1 MLFDATTF
9 NVWAERWSALM
20 TAALGQSLLWTA
32 LVGAAAALLWRA
44 SPAVR
49 CWLWRIVA
57 VKLLLVPFWPLALPL
72 AWLPSGSAATPAAVD
87 MASAEPM
94 AIDRQIPSIAQPPI
108 AALADEQ
115 PEPLPAELSAP
126 PIEPLSWRAWL
137 MIAWAAVV
145 AAQIAAVAWQWARLR
160 RLLGGARPASEPI
173 QALVAQAA
181 ARLKLG
187 RVPRVLVVEAECSP
201 LATGIWRPVIVLPQ
215 VIAVLPR
222 AVADAADGSLAP
234 VLAHELA
241 HVKRWDLA
249 WVWVAQSART
259 LYCFNPLVYWIAFRM
274 RLESELACDA
284 WAMAASGQAA
294 DEYADLLVALVG
306 RLSQPAA
313 LAGPSA
319 VSAGLGGGELPEKH
333 KN

>member
-1 MLFDATTF
+1 MH
-9 NVWAERWSALM
+9 
-20 TAALGQSLLWTA
+20 
-32 LVGAAAALLWRA
+32 
-44 SPAVR
+44 

-72 AWLPSGSAATPAAVD
+72 AWLPAGPAAMPAAADAIPVESPP
-87 MASAEPM
+87 AHGQVALISPQTVVAAAGEPEP
-94 AIDRQIPSIAQPPI
+94 APADLPAL
-108 AALADEQ
+108 AAL
-115 PEPLPAELSAP
+115 
-126 PIEPLSWRAWL
+126 PLSWRAWL

-145 AAQIAAVAWQWARLR
+145 AGEIAIVLWQWVRLR
-160 RLLGGARPASEPI
+160 RLLRGAQPASEPI
-173 QALVAQAA
+173 QTLLAQAA

-215 VIAVLPR
+215 SIAVLPQ
-222 AVADAADGSLAP
+222 AIAVLPHEVADAAADGSLAP

-249 WVWVAQSART
+249 WVWIAQAART
-259 LYCFNPLVYWIAFRM
+259 LYWFNPLVYWIAFRM

-284 WAMAASGQAA
+284 WAMFASGKSP
-294 DEYADLLVALVG
+294 DEYADLLVRLVG

-313 LAGPSA
+313 LGVPSA
-319 VSAGLGGGELPEKH
+319 VSAGLGGGSGPPGKQ